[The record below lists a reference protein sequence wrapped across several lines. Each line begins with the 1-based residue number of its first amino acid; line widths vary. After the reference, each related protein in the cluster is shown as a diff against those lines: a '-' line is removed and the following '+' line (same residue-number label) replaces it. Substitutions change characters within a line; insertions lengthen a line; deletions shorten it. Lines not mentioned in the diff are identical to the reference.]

1 MSKGMNAGIAKTMV
15 PHTQG
20 YSVGGFP
27 RLTISAY
34 MMDFH
39 GGVGVSN
46 SILPAQYAPQSC
58 QSSIVLFFFSS
69 HLTNVLQGLV
79 QLPFKHNPVLNQIAA
94 QNMQIYLSFVG
105 LTNIFVALLGVHTYT
120 HE

>member
-1 MSKGMNAGIAKTMV
+1 MNAGISKTVV

-39 GGVGVSN
+39 GRVGVSN

-94 QNMQIYLSFVG
+94 QNRQIYLSFVG
-105 LTNIFVALLGVHTYT
+105 LTNTFVALPGGHTYT